1 MQARRLR
8 GGRLRRE
15 IQRDRLR
22 HARTCCGH
30 PRLYPCK
37 SKTWMAGIK
46 PAMTKTG
53 RPSFFS
59 PYAAAFLPERRP
71 KGNQGNRGK
80 GRTMTSLRL
89 LVALCATVVWAESCY
104 ADCSSLHAL
113 AQQHANDMARR
124 NSLDHAGFMARR
136 GPAGAV
142 AENVA
147 MGCETEAC
155 ARRMW
160 MQSPPHRA
168 NMMLGG
174 CQAVA
179 SAVSASGHRYWAMEI
194 GGNSRAGTRRT
205 GVTLTRAAR
214 RGSGDGGVVGRD
226 FSVDGSNAP

>member
-1 MQARRLR
+1 
-8 GGRLRRE
+8 
-15 IQRDRLR
+15 
-22 HARTCCGH
+22 
-30 PRLYPCK
+30 
-37 SKTWMAGIK
+37 
-46 PAMTKTG
+46 MT
-53 RPSFFS
+53 
-59 PYAAAFLPERRP
+59 L
-71 KGNQGNRGK
+71 
-80 GRTMTSLRL
+80 SLRVL
-89 LVALCATVVWAESCY
+89 AAICATVVWVESCH

-124 NSLDHAGFMARR
+124 NSLDHAGFRQHR

-179 SAVSASGHRYWAMEI
+179 SAVSASGRRYWVMEI
-194 GGNSRAGTRRT
+194 GGNSRAGVRHS
-205 GVTLTRAAR
+205 GVTLARAIR
-214 RGSGDGGVVGRD
+214 RGSGHGGVVGRD
-226 FSVDGSNAP
+226 FSFDGSNAP